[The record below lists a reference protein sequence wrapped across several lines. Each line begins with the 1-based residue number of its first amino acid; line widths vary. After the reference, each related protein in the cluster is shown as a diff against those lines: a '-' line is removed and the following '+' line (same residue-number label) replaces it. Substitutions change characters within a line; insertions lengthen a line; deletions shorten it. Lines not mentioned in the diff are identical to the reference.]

1 MNGYLGKEGPNENL
15 NELKQELDVDFHK
28 VRGDAHT
35 QGMNGGEGLGGG
47 AGRGTLLSSHIEGA
61 QFRFHH
67 IKAIL

>member
-35 QGMNGGEGLGGG
+35 QGMNGGGGG
-47 AGRGTLLSSHIEGA
+47 FG
-61 QFRFHH
+61 
-67 IKAIL
+67 